1 MEKPTSDGILGN
13 RASLQES
20 WSNAHHNWE
29 DTENFLEKKHQIMH
43 NGALGPW
50 KLATSRSKVFA
61 MADTLVTSSPTVV
74 REPRKEGNAHEERN
88 TRVTLWAESL
98 LAQASVMGQVMPPF
112 RAAGVNLSTYGYA
125 AMVTRWDDTIWPHA
139 LEKGATKEEEAEYE
153 LKRSRAFPFI
163 IEAPHP
169 GRILLPPMERR
180 PSVAIESLTMY
191 GWQLRG
197 MNEAIAK
204 NVHGDDFQIH
214 EVVLYTNDEWEA
226 MVINNE
232 IADVRENTLGIIPY
246 THAFA
251 GLGYE
256 HSPMYAVGGS
266 TTSTLGPLPEH
277 LAVGII
283 DAVKGSLVVQDEMHT
298 AIRAMMMRMSA
309 AHIFYSGDVDEMA
322 ENLKIAGLGGVIPK
336 DFNAELAWEQFPQ
349 MNDAM
354 FNVLD
359 MARRDID
366 EATFATVVQGIRS
379 PGVDTASQH
388 AMQLSAARQK
398 FGIPM
403 LQLATM
409 GADTLGFCSRMVED
423 KDVSITIGG
432 HTVKGADFEKDYHYV
447 VDFLAQDEAS
457 QLRNQEIG
465 ARLVQQGLKSK
476 ETFHQEDTNMRD
488 HPAEQRRITTEQ
500 IMASPQINDQIIQAA
515 LAGFNNR
522 LAAEGQPVPPPQAPQ
537 GQQGPPQMGPSPNG
551 AINQPGGV
559 NELQQSLAQQVA
571 IPGNDIVRSPEGL

>member
-1 MEKPTSDGILGN
+1 
-13 RASLQES
+13 
-20 WSNAHHNWE
+20 
-29 DTENFLEKKHQIMH
+29 
-43 NGALGPW
+43 
-50 KLATSRSKVFA
+50 
-61 MADTLVTSSPTVV
+61 
-74 REPRKEGNAHEERN
+74 
-88 TRVTLWAESL
+88 
-98 LAQASVMGQVMPPF
+98 
-112 RAAGVNLSTYGYA
+112 
-125 AMVTRWDDTIWPHA
+125 
-139 LEKGATKEEEAEYE
+139 
-153 LKRSRAFPFI
+153 
-163 IEAPHP
+163 
-169 GRILLPPMERR
+169 
-180 PSVAIESLTMY
+180 
-191 GWQLRG
+191 
-197 MNEAIAK
+197 
-204 NVHGDDFQIH
+204 
-214 EVVLYTNDEWEA
+214 
-226 MVINNE
+226 
-232 IADVRENTLGIIPY
+232 
-246 THAFA
+246 
-251 GLGYE
+251 
-256 HSPMYAVGGS
+256 
-266 TTSTLGPLPEH
+266 
-277 LAVGII
+277 
-283 DAVKGSLVVQDEMHT
+283 
-298 AIRAMMMRMSA
+298 
-309 AHIFYSGDVDEMA
+309 MA

-515 LAGFNNR
+515 LAQFNNR